1 MGYLKNKPGSVEEA
15 VRNLSKHTEDSE
27 YQKMFKKELEK
38 TGKGLASMSD
48 VEKKN
53 FFNMID
59 KKYKKESDGNG
70 TTMTGMK
77 KTKVETE
84 PKINYN
90 MMIPFII
97 LYITIVDVKK
107 IYNLSYTPLLMSLL
121 LTILIFKFI
130 L

>member
-84 PKINYN
+84 PKIK
-90 MMIPFII
+90 
-97 LYITIVDVKK
+97 V
-107 IYNLSYTPLLMSLL
+107 
-121 LTILIFKFI
+121 
-130 L
+130 

>member
-53 FFNMID
+53 FFNMIHVHVAI
-59 KKYKKESDGNG
+59 
-70 TTMTGMK
+70 
-77 KTKVETE
+77 KVTHIFCYFDSLALEWKQFFHE
-84 PKINYN
+84 RIVIKSL
-90 MMIPFII
+90 II
-97 LYITIVDVKK
+97 C
-107 IYNLSYTPLLMSLL
+107 NE
-121 LTILIFKFI
+121 
-130 L
+130 